1 MALKTVALPRTFY
14 SSGRKLADP
23 NPALSIEEVRAHYAG
38 IYPELNNSSFEE
50 EITGTEHKITFSTL
64 TDTVWATYCL
74 EWVSNSQSDTLGAT
88 ALVPLAC

>member
-50 EITGTEHKITFSTL
+50 EIT
-64 TDTVWATYCL
+64 
-74 EWVSNSQSDTLGAT
+74 
-88 ALVPLAC
+88 

>member
-1 MALKTVALPRTFY
+1 MALKTIALPRTFY

-50 EITGTEHKITFSTL
+50 EITGAEHKITFSTS
-64 TDTVWATYCL
+64 V
-74 EWVSNSQSDTLGAT
+74 GHKG
-88 ALVPLAC
+88 